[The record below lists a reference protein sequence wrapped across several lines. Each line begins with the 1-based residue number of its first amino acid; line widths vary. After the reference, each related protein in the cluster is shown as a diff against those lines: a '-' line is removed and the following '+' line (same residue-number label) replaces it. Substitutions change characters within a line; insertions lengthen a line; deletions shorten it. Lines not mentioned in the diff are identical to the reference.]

1 MISYCCSLPKY
12 QIDSPPGL
20 ISETCTSQGT
30 SNGQIGQ
37 RFSALENKKNA
48 LCSAKIACSAHK
60 GLQKTA
66 LKAQRGSKSQQNP
79 KRPGQKGSTT
89 RRARAIPSTLLLRS
103 TLYLLIHFDW
113 VRRSCAKLVK
123 EYNQPVTVAV
133 GVKVAGR
140 NEVIRSDLDASAE

>member
-103 TLYLLIHFDW
+103 TLYILMMMVMAVSIAHSSCEISCSCIEGRLIAF
-113 VRRSCAKLVK
+113 
-123 EYNQPVTVAV
+123 
-133 GVKVAGR
+133 
-140 NEVIRSDLDASAE
+140 LDCCLAR